1 MPFIKNLK
9 GLGGGDGKKQKAT
22 PAAKRRR
29 RALMISGGAPLAF
42 ALSAVVFL
50 ALILVV
56 IFGGGAATSNGANII
71 QASCTINGTVGA
83 DGSPSLV
90 GGPSVSKAQFVAWWA
105 ASGHPNPQP
114 RGSSNPQGA
123 GSETVQSITDL
134 YWQEG
139 QAESI
144 RPDVAAVQMIE
155 ETGSWSNSDSTDGNN
170 PAGINHYDSA
180 ASGSYFASAQLGI
193 RGQIQRLKQIVYGN
207 GVPLANP
214 LVTTVNGTA
223 LSNWGGRKITVWG
236 DMGGTVNGV
245 VTSGG
250 WATDPDYWKKLN
262 AIWTSVLDY
271 AKAHGGLGGSATAA
285 PANPSTAP
293 NPSATSASVPAG
305 NPSVALAASV
315 CGGEQQA
322 VSGSA
327 AALVQWAAFGDG
339 INYDMGTG
347 GDINTITGS
356 HDCHGKGLLPSCKL
370 ALEDCSGYT
379 QWVFWNAIG
388 VDITRDTRSQL
399 ANATQKGWVQF
410 QTNSIVR
417 DQARLKVGDL
427 IYYGF
432 GPTSGGT
439 THVAIYIGN
448 GMVNNARDF
457 GLLSAIGP
465 IYNQDDTMSVV
476 RLPGLSK

>member
-1 MPFIKNLK
+1 MCLDIRMPFIKNLK
-9 GLGGGDGKKQKAT
+9 GLGGGDGKKEKAT

-29 RALMISGGAPLAF
+29 RALLLISGGAPLGF
-42 ALSAVVFL
+42 AVAAVMFL
-50 ALILVV
+50 ALILVL
-56 IFGGGAATSNGANII
+56 IFGGGATQNGANLT
-71 QASCTINGTVGA
+71 QVRCTINGTVGA

-90 GGPSVSKAQFVAWWA
+90 GGPTVSKAQFVAWWT

-123 GSETVQSITDL
+123 GSETVRSITDL

-139 QAESI
+139 LAESI
-144 RPDVAAVQMIE
+144 RPDVAEVQMIE
-155 ETGSWSNSDSTDGNN
+155 ETGSWSNSDSINGNN

-193 RGQIQRLKQIVYGN
+193 RGQMQRLKQVVYGN
-207 GVPLANP
+207 SVPLANP
-214 LVTTVNGTA
+214 LVATMNGTP

-245 VTSGG
+245 VTAGG

-262 AIWTSVLDY
+262 TIWTSVLDY
-271 AKAHGGLGGSATAA
+271 AKAHGGLGGSAPAA
-285 PANPSTAP
+285 PVTP
-293 NPSATSASVPAG
+293 TSPAG
-305 NPSVALAASV
+305 NPDVALAASV

-327 AALVQWAAFGDG
+327 AAVVQWAAFGDG
-339 INYDMGTG
+339 IAYDMGTG
-347 GDINTITGS
+347 TDINSITGA

-379 QWVFWNAIG
+379 QWVFWNALG

-410 QTNSIVR
+410 QTDSIVR

-448 GMVNNARDF
+448 GRVNNARDY

-476 RLPGLSK
+476 RVPGLSK